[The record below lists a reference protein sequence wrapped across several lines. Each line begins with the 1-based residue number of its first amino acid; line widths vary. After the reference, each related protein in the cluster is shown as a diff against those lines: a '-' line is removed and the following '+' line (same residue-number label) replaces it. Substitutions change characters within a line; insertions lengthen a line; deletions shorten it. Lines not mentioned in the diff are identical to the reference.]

1 MSSTALKNTRLVAAL
16 LAAGAIGGA
25 GVGAI
30 NILHSGATAA
40 TPPAISAP
48 ASTGAA
54 SIPMALPDFS
64 QITERY
70 GPAVVNISVTGTTK
84 VRNEIAQGDDDE
96 DSPFSGDPFFEFF
109 KRFQQGPGRPGG
121 RGGAPQEIPTR
132 GQGSGF
138 IVSAD

>member
-30 NILHSGATAA
+30 NILHSAATAA
-40 TPPAISAP
+40 TPPAVTAP
-48 ASTGAA
+48 AATTGAA
-54 SIPMALPDFS
+54 PVPMALPDFS

-84 VRNEIAQGDDDE
+84 VRYEVAQGDDDD
-96 DSPFSGDPFFEFF
+96 DSPFSGDPFFE
-109 KRFQQGPGRPGG
+109 
-121 RGGAPQEIPTR
+121 
-132 GQGSGF
+132 
-138 IVSAD
+138 